1 VFVASKGEARPPGE
15 EEKMRYGAL
24 VAVALVAAIATYT
37 ATAWSAAPPTP
48 TEKKLL
54 KDVRTLKSQVTKLQK
69 TDKTHATAINTVG
82 DIAVAAIVFSVCST
96 EATADAVQGT
106 WQIIDQISAA
116 TQAGKTYF
124 GTQTAVPDSTLGGLL
139 TAPACQALKVIR
151 SQALPPTAAQFNAL
165 IAALTSS
172 QLRHELQLRH
182 G

>member
-1 VFVASKGEARPPGE
+1 MK
-15 EEKMRYGAL
+15 YGAL
-24 VAVALVAAIATYT
+24 VVAALVVAIATYT
-37 ATAWSAAPPTP
+37 ATAWSAAAPTP
-48 TEKKLL
+48 SEQKLQ
-54 KDVRTLKSQVTKLQK
+54 RQINTLKTQVSKLQK
-69 TDKTHATAINTVG
+69 TQKQHATAIDAIGN
-82 DIAVAAIVFSVCST
+82 IAVASLVFSVCST

-124 GTQTAVPDSTLGGLL
+124 GAQTAVPDTTLGGLL
-139 TAPACQALKVIR
+139 NVPACQAFKIVR

-172 QLRHELQLRH
+172 QLRHQLQLRH